1 MVDRYHLA
9 RVAVAAILQD
19 ESFVDPNPD
28 SPAPDSKRTSEL
40 ALCWLMRLLNSSAC
54 QIRYNQVNG

>member
-9 RVAVAAILQD
+9 SVAVGAILAD

-28 SPAPDSKRTSEL
+28 SPVPDSKRTSEL
-40 ALCWLMRLLNSSAC
+40 ALLLADEIIKQFGLSNK
-54 QIRYNQVNG
+54 V

>member
-40 ALCWLMRLLNSSAC
+40 ALLLADEIIKQFGLSDK
-54 QIRYNQVNG
+54 V

>member
-9 RVAVAAILQD
+9 RVAVAAIITD

-28 SPAPDSKRTSEL
+28 STVPDSKRASEL
-40 ALCWLMRLLNSSAC
+40 ALLLADEIIEQFGLSNK
-54 QIRYNQVNG
+54 V